1 VNNPNVVLADAIQPF
16 IEHLAATTVLTVSS
30 KTAGGVLNIPFLQN
44 ATNNNAAATAV
55 EATFWIETV
64 QPQRGHPFQV
74 LQYSQTVTLNFL
86 GIDWPHISVAT
97 LYRQ

>member
-1 VNNPNVVLADAIQPF
+1 MLF
-16 IEHLAATTVLTVSS
+16 RS
-30 KTAGGVLNIPFLQN
+30 NIPFLGTANPAQPSNPTN
-44 ATNNNAAATAV
+44 ANAFV
-55 EATFWIETV
+55 LQSEATFWIETV
-64 QPQRGHPFQV
+64 QPDQGHPFQL